1 MQTEKNY
8 LYIIYTE
15 KSVIKMDMNDVN
27 LNNMSNDDILDLYNK
42 TKEYI
47 DQLTKEIK
55 EVENKN

>member
-55 EVENKN
+55 EVEK

>member
-1 MQTEKNY
+1 
-8 LYIIYTE
+8 
-15 KSVIKMDMNDVN
+15 MDMNDVN

-42 TKEYI
+42 TNEYI

>member
-47 DQLTKEIK
+47 DQLTK
-55 EVENKN
+55 

>member
-1 MQTEKNY
+1 
-8 LYIIYTE
+8 
-15 KSVIKMDMNDVN
+15 MDMNDVN

-47 DQLTKEIK
+47 DQLAKEIK

>member
-1 MQTEKNY
+1 
-8 LYIIYTE
+8 
-15 KSVIKMDMNDVN
+15 MDMNDVN

-55 EVENKN
+55 EVENKK